1 MHECAS
7 AESWPAAVSRAWRL
21 QGQIDR
27 ALAWSDS
34 QHGVRP
40 ASHRGLT
47 LNSAQKGAKASRL
60 NCRSAA
66 VPHESDG
73 ARELRMALSGCVNR
87 SSEPAASRKRSF
99 RLPQT
104 HRAKRRGQPANPER
118 RRYLRADSF
127 SGSQS
132 KTYGTICAATFSATA
147 SGTPTRRSS
156 TPVAMPGTPS
166 WKNPTSSPQSEP
178 ENGHR
183 SRFKA
188 VGIRAIAGPLVTA
201 EAFMRLTRITF
212 LGVLSPRYG
221 SLPKF
226 PFTHLGR

>member
-127 SGSQS
+127 SGSQH
-132 KTYGTICAATFSATA
+132 KL
-147 SGTPTRRSS
+147 PLRLLRRSYKL
-156 TPVAMPGTPS
+156 P
-166 WKNPTSSPQSEP
+166 
-178 ENGHR
+178 HR
-183 SRFKA
+183 SNA
-188 VGIRAIAGPLVTA
+188 PW
-201 EAFMRLTRITF
+201 RLTCLTRLHQLRG
-212 LGVLSPRYG
+212 LGDAKLLKS
-221 SLPKF
+221 
-226 PFTHLGR
+226 LGRSFK

>member
-127 SGSQS
+127 SGSQRAL
-132 KTYGTICAATFSATA
+132 YIARGPCGGRRYPATWTLGIETKAYAWTEI
-147 SGTPTRRSS
+147 RRESL
-156 TPVAMPGTPS
+156 
-166 WKNPTSSPQSEP
+166 
-178 ENGHR
+178 R
-183 SRFKA
+183 
-188 VGIRAIAGPLVTA
+188 GPP
-201 EAFMRLTRITF
+201 I
-212 LGVLSPRYG
+212 
-221 SLPKF
+221 
-226 PFTHLGR
+226 

>member
-87 SSEPAASRKRSF
+87 SSEPAASRKRIWFHLAMKVRPMQQIADHIVGS
-99 RLPQT
+99 RPILCGILAVIDEEIKALKWKLWHGQLE
-104 HRAKRRGQPANPER
+104 RA
-118 RRYLRADSF
+118 
-127 SGSQS
+127 
-132 KTYGTICAATFSATA
+132 ICALE
-147 SGTPTRRSS
+147 
-156 TPVAMPGTPS
+156 
-166 WKNPTSSPQSEP
+166 K
-178 ENGHR
+178 
-183 SRFKA
+183 
-188 VGIRAIAGPLVTA
+188 II
-201 EAFMRLTRITF
+201 
-212 LGVLSPRYG
+212 
-221 SLPKF
+221 
-226 PFTHLGR
+226 